1 MGLGI
6 PILGSSFPEMRRI
19 LLETCACG
27 TVTDPEDATAIRGAI
42 QDLIADPDRLREMG
56 LRARESFAALYC
68 QERQEQ
74 ALLRSH
80 PIFAGRSG
88 PAG

>member
-42 QDLIADPDRLREMG
+42 QNLIADPDRLREMG
-56 LRARESFAALYC
+56 LRAREGFAALYC

-80 PIFAGRSG
+80 PIFAGGSG